1 MKRQI
6 VFLTTLSFALII
18 YLVYDVHSKRIII
31 ENYKNQNEELQNLNA
46 EQSYVLENITILSKL
61 QHFAEGH
68 NLENYTLYT
77 TDGDSCELKDV
88 CKGEKLIYYFSEQGC
103 QVCYQPFLKKL
114 VELSKKIGKEH
125 IVVIGKF
132 EERRSFKLFLQNL
145 TPNNDLTIYQT
156 KTELNIYPEYNE
168 YALAFQVTKDLAINN
183 ICITDKSNTE
193 LSADYLKLIEKKFNN
208 STSSQVE

>member
-68 NLENYTLYT
+68 NLENYTLLLLS
-77 TDGDSCELKDV
+77 D
-88 CKGEKLIYYFSEQGC
+88 KL
-103 QVCYQPFLKKL
+103 
-114 VELSKKIGKEH
+114 
-125 IVVIGKF
+125 
-132 EERRSFKLFLQNL
+132 
-145 TPNNDLTIYQT
+145 D
-156 KTELNIYPEYNE
+156 
-168 YALAFQVTKDLAINN
+168 
-183 ICITDKSNTE
+183 
-193 LSADYLKLIEKKFNN
+193 
-208 STSSQVE
+208 